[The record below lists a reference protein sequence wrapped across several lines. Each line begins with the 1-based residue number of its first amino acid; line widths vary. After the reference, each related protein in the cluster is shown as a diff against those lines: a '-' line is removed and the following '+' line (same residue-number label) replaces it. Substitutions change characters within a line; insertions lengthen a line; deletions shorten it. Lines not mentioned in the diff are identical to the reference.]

1 MKMRNMALVPL
12 LSLAGALLLSACD
25 TPAEEAAA
33 PLSSVDTWARLSG
46 HTAEF
51 NDGTDERYQVFFERN
66 GFTQI
71 VTPSSAEYGRWV
83 VADRSG
89 LCLAAGAG
97 GRFRRFAPL
106 RDECRGGVG
115 AAHRPCRAIG
125 TRGAAAQRTEPLAAA
140 PPDPE
145 LKPGRGRHPACRGGR
160 GSPARRGALRDVGGG
175 RTESGYE
182 DRHRRG

>member
-83 VADRSG
+83 VDDRSG
-89 LCLAAGAG
+89 LCLQRHG
-97 GRFRRFAPL
+97 GPQICAPL
-106 RDECRGGVG
+106 YQLSVSHYRWGDTPFNLVDAG
-115 AAHRPCRAIG
+115 
-125 TRGAAAQRTEPLAAA
+125 
-140 PPDPE
+140 
-145 LKPGRGRHPACRGGR
+145 
-160 GSPARRGALRDVGGG
+160 LRDHFPF
-175 RTESGYE
+175 Y
-182 DRHRRG
+182 HHPHL